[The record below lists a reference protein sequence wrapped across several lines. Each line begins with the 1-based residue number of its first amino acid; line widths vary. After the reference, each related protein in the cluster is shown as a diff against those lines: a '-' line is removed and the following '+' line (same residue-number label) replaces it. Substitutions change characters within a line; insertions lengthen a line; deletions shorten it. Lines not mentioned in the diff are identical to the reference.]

1 MRDNGHSE
9 SQCFDTIARWYVAS
23 LRPVAHGLKQHLLER
38 RTIAEV
44 LARRRI
50 IELALASPR
59 RSNILERSRAT
70 SLREPRP
77 RAAVAQ
83 EMRARAAR
91 YRELAESLLDPVVVS
106 VVETCAHELEA
117 KIPALEN
124 KSANCSAAREE
135 AASSPL

>member
-38 RTIAEV
+38 RSIAEV

-59 RSNILERSRAT
+59 RSTIGDRSRGAPV
-70 SLREPRP
+70 REPRP
-77 RAAVAQ
+77 RFVIAQ

-91 YRELAESLLDPVVVS
+91 YRELAESLLDPLVVS

-117 KIPALEN
+117 KLPALEN
-124 KSANCSAAREE
+124 TSANGSAAREE

>member
-1 MRDNGHSE
+1 MSDNGHSE
-9 SQCFDTIARWYVAS
+9 SQCFDVIARWYVAS
-23 LRPVAHGLKQHLLER
+23 LRPTAHSLKEHLSER

-59 RSNILERSRAT
+59 RSSIGDRSRGA
-70 SLREPRP
+70 SVREPRP
-77 RAAVAQ
+77 RFVIAQ

-91 YRELAESLLDPVVVS
+91 YRELAESLLDPTVVS

-117 KIPALEN
+117 EVPTLEN
-124 KSANCSAAREE
+124 STAAE
-135 AASSPL
+135 